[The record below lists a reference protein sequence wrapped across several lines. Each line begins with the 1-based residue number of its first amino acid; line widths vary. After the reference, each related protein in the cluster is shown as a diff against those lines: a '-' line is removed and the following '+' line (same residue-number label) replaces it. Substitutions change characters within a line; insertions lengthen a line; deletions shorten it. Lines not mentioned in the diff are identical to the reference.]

1 MEELKKLYQFK
12 YNVVLVVLALF
23 TGLRVYI
30 GNSFPYWY
38 LLANQLDELLLINN
52 AHLGQYFANWNIHTL
67 SKTIGYSLFLKFVNV
82 SGLSYGLIL
91 SIVWILAGI
100 FVVYAVYNT
109 LTKNKIYLALIYL
122 FIIFLPCGLDLFISG
137 RIYRNAIIAPFII
150 LFLSSL
156 FIFMNKIISNESSL
170 RNILIWGL
178 ILGLLFTF
186 NYYIK
191 EDGIGILVIFLA
203 GIFISSL
210 FRLIHYFRNEK
221 FNTKQFIKI
230 VFLCIIP
237 ILIFIGGTL
246 SYSQINHEKFGV
258 YDINTRTEGELGEFF
273 YNLLLIEDENKSDIY
288 WVPFSTIEKAWQGS
302 PTLQSRPDLL
312 NNWAHSG
319 WANGDL

>member
-156 FIFMNKIISNESSL
+156 FIFMNK
-170 RNILIWGL
+170 
-178 ILGLLFTF
+178 
-186 NYYIK
+186 
-191 EDGIGILVIFLA
+191 
-203 GIFISSL
+203 
-210 FRLIHYFRNEK
+210 
-221 FNTKQFIKI
+221 
-230 VFLCIIP
+230 
-237 ILIFIGGTL
+237 
-246 SYSQINHEKFGV
+246 FG
-258 YDINTRTEGELGEFF
+258 D
-273 YNLLLIEDENKSDIY
+273 
-288 WVPFSTIEKAWQGS
+288 
-302 PTLQSRPDLL
+302 
-312 NNWAHSG
+312 
-319 WANGDL
+319 